1 MGKAYLVNV
10 NQEKIG
16 EYKVFLN
23 LKKKSFGKS
32 EVLVP
37 SDKKDQFTR
46 GL

>member
-16 EYKVFLN
+16 EYKVFL
-23 LKKKSFGKS
+23 KKKSFGKS

-37 SDKKDQFTR
+37 RDKKDQFTR